1 MILQY
6 FIKKENTEKIILEKI
21 YKSIIKKSNYFMN
34 ENTFITKKN
43 YNTSFEI
50 VTIFMI
56 FYIKLNIFYKQ
67 NNYKSINEYIIS
79 IFVSDLDNS
88 LREKGIGDISIG
100 KYVKSYVKKFYF
112 RLSKFPNNIKEDLF
126 LQYLTLFDLIDKKD
140 NLKATQKFIE
150 IYKELENSYIVG
162 K

>member
-1 MILQY
+1 M
-6 FIKKENTEKIILEKI
+6 
-21 YKSIIKKSNYFMN
+21 
-34 ENTFITKKN
+34 
-43 YNTSFEI
+43 
-50 VTIFMI
+50 
-56 FYIKLNIFYKQ
+56 
-67 NNYKSINEYIIS
+67 
-79 IFVSDLDNS
+79 DNS

-150 IYKELENSYIVG
+150 IYKKFIKY
-162 K
+162 

>member
-6 FIKKENTEKIILEKI
+6 FIKKENTEKIIAEKI

>member
-6 FIKKENTEKIILEKI
+6 FIKKENTEKIIAEKI

-50 VTIFMI
+50 VSIFMI

-67 NNYKSINEYIIS
+67 NNYKLINEYIIS

-112 RLSKFPNNIKEDLF
+112 RLSKFPNNIKQDLF
-126 LQYLTLFDLIDKKD
+126 LQYLALFDLIDEKD
-140 NLKATQKFIE
+140 NLKAAQKFIE
-150 IYKELENSYIVG
+150 IYIELENSYILG

>member
-6 FIKKENTEKIILEKI
+6 FIKKENTEKIIAEKI

-34 ENTFITKKN
+34 ENTFVTKKN

-126 LQYLTLFDLIDKKD
+126 FQYLTLFDLIHKKD

>member
-6 FIKKENTEKIILEKI
+6 FIKKENTEKIIAEKI

-50 VTIFMI
+50 VSIFMI

-67 NNYKSINEYIIS
+67 NNYKLINEYIIS

-126 LQYLTLFDLIDKKD
+126 LQYLNLFDLIDKKD

>member
-6 FIKKENTEKIILEKI
+6 FIKKENTEKIIAEKI

-50 VTIFMI
+50 VSIFMI

-67 NNYKSINEYIIS
+67 NNYKLINEYIIS

-112 RLSKFPNNIKEDLF
+112 RLSKFPNNIKQDLF
-126 LQYLTLFDLIDKKD
+126 LQYLALFDLIDEKD
-140 NLKATQKFIE
+140 NLKAAQKFIE
-150 IYKELENSYIVG
+150 IYIELYRTYMF
-162 K
+162 

>member
-6 FIKKENTEKIILEKI
+6 FIKKENTEKIIAEKI

-126 LQYLTLFDLIDKKD
+126 LQYLNLFDLIDKKD